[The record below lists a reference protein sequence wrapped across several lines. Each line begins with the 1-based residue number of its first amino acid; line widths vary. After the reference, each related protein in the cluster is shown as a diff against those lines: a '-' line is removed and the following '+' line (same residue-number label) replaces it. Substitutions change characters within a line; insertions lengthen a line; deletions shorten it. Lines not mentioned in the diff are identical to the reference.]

1 MNFDDIL
8 VPGVTGLI
16 TGFTGWFFGRKKEN
30 VEIQGS
36 EIQNTQ
42 EAVKIWREM
51 AQELSDKVKVL
62 SDRIDVLTE
71 EVHQLKLEN
80 NNLKL
85 QVIANNENNQIV
97 E

>member
-8 VPGVTGLI
+8 VPGLTGLVTGV
-16 TGFTGWFFGRKKEN
+16 TGWIFGRKKEN

-36 EIQNTQ
+36 EISNTQ

-51 AQELSDKVKVL
+51 AQELSDKVKDL
-62 SDRIDVLTE
+62 TERIDILTE
-71 EVHQLKLEN
+71 EVHQLKIEN

-85 QVIANNENNQIV
+85 QVIAKNEGNNIV